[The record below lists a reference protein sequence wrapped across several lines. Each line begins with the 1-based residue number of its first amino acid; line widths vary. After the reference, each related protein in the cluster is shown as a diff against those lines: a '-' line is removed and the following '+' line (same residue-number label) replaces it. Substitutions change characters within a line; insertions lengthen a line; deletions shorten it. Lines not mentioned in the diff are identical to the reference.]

1 MILFTFSYLTNVY
14 SNLPIFGSYFI
25 LSLCLAM
32 VFAAY
37 SIFSSLVNT
46 IFANM
51 EAFKNSIQHAR
62 DNAKEV
68 SRIGGYT
75 AKALEQASRDAS
87 SAATNTAHA
96 TTTTSS

>member
-1 MILFTFSYLTNVY
+1 
-14 SNLPIFGSYFI
+14 
-25 LSLCLAM
+25 
-32 VFAAY
+32 
-37 SIFSSLVNT
+37 
-46 IFANM
+46 M